1 MKLVMAAGLLL
12 CGGTAFAQVEDPSAP
27 PAGGDPA
34 VMAPPPPT
42 MVGWSDA
49 IIDRPLTM
57 PKAKIGLYGDLD
69 ILRLSS
75 TSGTGAAAMTTV
87 LTAEGLG
94 IGGGYGIDDKLEIG
108 AEYHFSLNSFEI
120 KGPLALYGS
129 YSVYQM
135 GKLTIGASGA
145 LVINLEGTTTFDPAT
160 MTTNTSTDLSL
171 IGGVGARFK
180 LTDKIAIY
188 TGNPIAPGILGSQIH
203 IGLNN
208 SGPVGIDLPVGAA
221 IQATPQLYA
230 WVQTNLAHIKIA
242 NDSNY
247 LLFSDFIPVQVG
259 ALFAAVPHK
268 VDIGA
273 TLNIPDLEHSPGDAL
288 EFSLLGRLYL

>member
-1 MKLVMAAGLLL
+1 MKLVLAAGLLL

-27 PAGGDPA
+27 PSGDPA
-34 VMAPPPPT
+34 VVAPPPVEL
-42 MVGWSDA
+42 VGWSDA

-57 PKAKIGLYGDLD
+57 PKGKIGVYGDLD

-75 TSGTGAAAMTTV
+75 STTV
-87 LTAEGLG
+87 GGVSMTSVVTAEGLG
-94 IGGGYGIDDKLEIG
+94 IGGGYGIDDKLEVG
-108 AEYHFSLNSFEI
+108 AEYSFSLNSFEI
-120 KGPLALYGS
+120 KGPLSLYGS
-129 YSVYQM
+129 YAVFQK

-145 LVINLEGTTTFDPAT
+145 LIIDLNGGTTVDPVTGASS
-160 MTTNTSTDLSL
+160 TNVNLAL
-171 IGGVGARFK
+171 IAGVGARYK
-180 LTDKIAIY
+180 LTDKIAVY

-208 SGPVGIDLPVGAA
+208 SGAVGIDLPVGAA

-242 NDSNY
+242 NDSNS
-247 LLFSDFIPVQVG
+247 LIFSDFIPVEIG

-268 VDIGA
+268 VDVGA
-273 TLNIPDLEHSPGDAL
+273 ALDIPDLEHRPGDAL
-288 EFSLLGRLYL
+288 VFSLLGRLYL

>member
-1 MKLVMAAGLLL
+1 MKLVLAAGLLL

-27 PAGGDPA
+27 PSGDPA
-34 VMAPPPPT
+34 VVAPPPVEL
-42 MVGWSDA
+42 VGWSDA

-57 PKAKIGLYGDLD
+57 PKGKIGVYGDLA

-75 TSGTGAAAMTTV
+75 TTTV
-87 LTAEGLG
+87 GGVSMTSVVTAEGLG
-94 IGGGYGIDDKLEIG
+94 IGGGYGIDDKLEVG
-108 AEYHFSLNSFEI
+108 AEYSFSLNSFEI
-120 KGPLALYGS
+120 KGPLSLYGS
-129 YSVYQM
+129 YAVFQK

-145 LVINLEGTTTFDPAT
+145 LIIDLNGGTTVDPVTGASS
-160 MTTNTSTDLSL
+160 TNVNLAL
-171 IGGVGARFK
+171 IAGVGARYK
-180 LTDKIAIY
+180 LTDKIAVY

-242 NDSNY
+242 NDSNS
-247 LLFSDFIPVQVG
+247 LIFSDFIPVEIG

-268 VDIGA
+268 VDVGA
-273 TLNIPDLEHSPGDAL
+273 ALDIPDLEHSPGDAL
-288 EFSLLGRLYL
+288 VFSVLGRLYL